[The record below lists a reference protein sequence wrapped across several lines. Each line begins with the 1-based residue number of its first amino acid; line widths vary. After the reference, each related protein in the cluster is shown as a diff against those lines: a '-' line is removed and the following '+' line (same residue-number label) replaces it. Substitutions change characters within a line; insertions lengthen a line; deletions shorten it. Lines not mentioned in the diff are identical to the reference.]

1 MLSVGLHAACL
12 PICLCFFLSVCVS
25 VCFSSPT
32 LSFSTLTCLP
42 FSLFPTIYLLV
53 FFLLQVVRS
62 LTEAAD
68 KWPYMIYLWAF
79 FHWLAM
85 SHTCYNPVILCW
97 MNNKFRSGFCAL
109 AYNFPCL
116 RRLVDQC
123 YFTTHQRDDIDTIF
137 LNNFNTPTST
147 TTCLHHCNHNNYA
160 TARTSRLV
168 TISLKDDTIIFKS
181 RMNNNYGQKGNP
193 GGMYSCRKFL
203 RMMEETSSQSP
214 L

>member
-1 MLSVGLHAACL
+1 MRVC
-12 PICLCFFLSVCVS
+12 LSVCVS
-25 VCFSSPT
+25 VC
-32 LSFSTLTCLP
+32 LSLYSRPCTTSFL
-42 FSLFPTIYLLV
+42 
-53 FFLLQVVRS
+53 FLLQVVRS
-62 LTEAAD
+62 LTETAD

-137 LNNFNTPTST
+137 LNNFNNPTS
-147 TTCLHHCNHNNYA
+147 TTCLHHCNHNNYS
-160 TARTSRLV
+160 TARSSRLV